1 MIKVL
6 IVEDDASIV
15 KVTRIVLERAGYEVM
30 AAEDE
35 KCFEIAQKWDPSII
49 LMDVRLPRLDGIEAC
64 MKLKMNPVTA
74 HIPVILVTAD
84 RDAEELINE
93 ACADGLLIKP
103 FGNEALIQVVKTH
116 TDEGLASGFLE
127 TREPEIRDKE
137 RPD

>member
-6 IVEDDASIV
+6 IVEDNASIV

-49 LMDVRLPRLDGIEAC
+49 LMDIRLPRLDGIEAC

-84 RDAEELINE
+84 RDAVDAINE
-93 ACADGLLIKP
+93 ACADGILIKP
-103 FGNEALIQVVKTH
+103 FGNDALIQVIKTYSNDG
-116 TDEGLASGFLE
+116 TAESF
-127 TREPEIRDKE
+127 PEIRE
-137 RPD
+137 